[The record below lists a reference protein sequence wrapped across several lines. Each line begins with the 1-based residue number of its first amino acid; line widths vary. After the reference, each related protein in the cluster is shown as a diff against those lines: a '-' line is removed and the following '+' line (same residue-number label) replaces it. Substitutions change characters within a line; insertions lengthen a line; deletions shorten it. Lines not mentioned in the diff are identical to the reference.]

1 MPTARR
7 SEKATTEARLLGLAS
22 YILSQGEPVTRS
34 QIYAAF
40 PQDYGGKAD
49 AAERK
54 FSRDKDAL
62 RRLGFHLEAEPLGSD
77 DAGTTNVGYAIDAR
91 ACALPAIEFT
101 PEEAAQV
108 WTAGAA
114 ALRFSVHPLR
124 DELESAL
131 RKLVVGAKGLPPP
144 RAVATETLAAEGRM
158 AGDRSLAKVLD
169 GVIDAWERRK
179 RITLDYWRV
188 ATGEITRRDVDV
200 YGWAQRRGEW
210 ILVGFCHL
218 RKGVRIFYLSRV
230 KRLKVNGRPLAER
243 KHRAGDYDIPDDFD
257 VRRWSRQ
264 QIWDYDVHPP
274 RPAAVRFTGSLAR
287 LAKQLLPTAKIEP
300 EMPRDASASSKEAGA
315 RIARLEVRNLRGLVR
330 QALAWGPEAEL
341 LEPEDAREL
350 AREILAGVVAWR
362 AP

>member
-7 SEKATTEARLLGLAS
+7 PEKATTEARLLGLAS

-40 PQDYGGKAD
+40 PQDYGGKPA

-62 RRLGFHLEAEPLGSD
+62 RKLGFHLEADALGSD

-91 ACALPAIEFT
+91 ACALPPIEFT

-114 ALRFSVHPLR
+114 TLRFSVHPLR

-144 RAVATETLAAEGRM
+144 RVVAAEMPSGESRP
-158 AGDRSLAKVLD
+158 AGDRSLDKVM
-169 GVIDAWERRK
+169 DAWERRK
-179 RITLDYWRV
+179 RITIDYWRV

-218 RKGVRIFYLSRV
+218 RGGVRIFYLSRV
-230 KRLKVNGRPLAER
+230 KRLKVNGRALPER
-243 KHRAGDYDIPDDFD
+243 KNKAGDYDIPDDFD

-274 RPAAVRFTGSLAR
+274 RRAAVRFTGSLAR
-287 LAKQLLPTAKIEP
+287 IAKQLLPSAALEP
-300 EMPRDASASSKEAGA
+300 GFGCA
-315 RIARLEVRNLRGLVR
+315 RVPRLEVRNLRGLVR

-341 LEPEDAREL
+341 LEPEDARGL
-350 AREILAGVVAWR
+350 AREILGGVAAWR

>member
-7 SEKATTEARLLGLAS
+7 PEKATTEARLLGLAS

-40 PQDYGGKAD
+40 PQDYGGKPA

-62 RRLGFHLEAEPLGSD
+62 RKLGFHLEAEALGSD
-77 DAGTTNVGYAIDAR
+77 DAGTNVVYAIDAR
-91 ACALPAIEFT
+91 ACALPPIEFA

-114 ALRFSVHPLR
+114 TLRFSVHPLR

-144 RAVATETLAAEGRM
+144 RVVAAEMPSGESRP
-158 AGDRSLAKVLD
+158 AGDRSLDKVM
-169 GVIDAWERRK
+169 DAWERRK
-179 RITLDYWRV
+179 RITIDYWRV

-218 RKGVRIFYLSRV
+218 RGGVRIFYLSRV
-230 KRLKVNGRPLAER
+230 KRLKVNGRALPER
-243 KHRAGDYDIPDDFD
+243 KNKAGDYDIPDDFD

-274 RPAAVRFTGSLAR
+274 RRAAVRFTGSLAR
-287 LAKQLLPTAKIEP
+287 IAKQLLPSAALEP
-300 EMPRDASASSKEAGA
+300 GFGGA
-315 RIARLEVRNLRGLVR
+315 RVARLEVRNLRGLVR

-341 LEPEDAREL
+341 LEPEDARGL
-350 AREILAGVVAWR
+350 AREILGGVAAWR